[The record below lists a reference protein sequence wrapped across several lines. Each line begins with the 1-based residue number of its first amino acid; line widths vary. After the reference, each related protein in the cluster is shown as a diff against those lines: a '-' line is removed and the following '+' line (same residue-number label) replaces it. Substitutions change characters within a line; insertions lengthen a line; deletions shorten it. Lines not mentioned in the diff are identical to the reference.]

1 MIIKAERNAPFAK
14 VTIMP
19 APHILKLQFFRTN
32 FGELTSN

>member
-1 MIIKAERNAPFAK
+1 MIIKAERKAPFAK

-19 APHILKLQFFRTN
+19 TPHILELQFLRTN